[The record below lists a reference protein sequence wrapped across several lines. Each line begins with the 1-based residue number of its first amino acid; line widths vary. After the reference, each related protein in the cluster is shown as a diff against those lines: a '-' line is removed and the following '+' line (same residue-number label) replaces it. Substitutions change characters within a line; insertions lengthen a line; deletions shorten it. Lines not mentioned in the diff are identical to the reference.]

1 MVVLDLLVGLDNAEV
16 DPRQVD
22 LSRVLL
28 VAMPNEREVRAKIL
42 GRLLDAVLRARFV
55 VEQAELE
62 RGFSLR
68 LVHLW
73 LLVAEVEHLHQ
84 VLDGLARIVGFRV
97 CLGEQ
102 FVRLNLFLAVSRLF
116 AQVQELLSVLDSAVQ
131 FTLRFVDHT
140 DLLVALCLNILVL
153 RALGNYQA
161 LFEELERHVELAHLE
176 ILIRD
181 QLIHSH
187 QVF

>member
-28 VAMPNEREVRAKIL
+28 VTMPNEREVRAKIL

-84 VLDGLARIVGFRV
+84 MLDGLARVVGF
-97 CLGEQ
+97 
-102 FVRLNLFLAVSRLF
+102 
-116 AQVQELLSVLDSAVQ
+116 
-131 FTLRFVDHT
+131 
-140 DLLVALCLNILVL
+140 
-153 RALGNYQA
+153 
-161 LFEELERHVELAHLE
+161 
-176 ILIRD
+176 
-181 QLIHSH
+181 
-187 QVF
+187 